1 MDIFISYASE
11 QRATAE
17 EIALA
22 LREEG
27 HQVFFDRSELPEGD
41 AYNARIREAIRAC
54 DLLLFLVSPEAV
66 ADGRYTLTELKFAE
80 EKWASPAG
88 HVLPVMVR
96 PTEPA
101 AIPAY
106 LRAVVV
112 LRPAGNVAAE
122 VVVAAERLLQPRW
135 MRIIRRY
142 GLALAALVLIGGGV
156 GIWRAAESWRACGAA
171 LHLVAQAKLQ
181 QGAGDY
187 AGAWDRYANAL
198 ATCPSS
204 AEATAGQERLAMD
217 WLENVR
223 VTPGKET
230 FTDIADK
237 VQPALS
243 VAALGKDEERAADA
257 LAHLGW
263 GDFLRSRDGKG
274 GLDPVLYYRQALQ
287 RDAANPY
294 AHAFW
299 GHYLLVSGG
308 DAQEAKAH
316 FDRALASRALRPFV
330 RGLEISALLWR
341 GGPDLE
347 DEVVRIAN
355 DMRLQGEARP
365 AIGSEPLASQI
376 WSVYY
381 DRLLHGNRK
390 DQFLAALPAADHL
403 ATFEWL
409 FPEYARSTNRTFY
422 LYMLAELQE
431 HEGAREAALQTYR
444 SVVTMLAEQGG
455 GDSNLADAA
464 RQGVRRLQR
473 Q

>member
-41 AYNARIREAIRAC
+41 AYNARIREAVRAC

-80 EKWASPAG
+80 ERWASPAG

-96 PTEPA
+96 PTESA

-122 VVVAAERLLQPRW
+122 VVEAAQRLLRPRW
-135 MRIIRRY
+135 IRIIRRY
-142 GLALAALVLIGGGV
+142 GLALAVLVLAGGGLGV
-156 GIWRAAESWRACGAA
+156 WRAAESWRACGAA
-171 LHLVAQAKLQ
+171 LDLVAQAKLQ
-181 QGAGDY
+181 QSAGDY
-187 AGAWDRYANAL
+187 AAAWDRYANAL
-198 ATCPSS
+198 AACPSS

-217 WLENVR
+217 WLENIR
-223 VTPGKET
+223 VVQGKET
-230 FTDIADK
+230 FSDIADK

-243 VAALGKDEERAADA
+243 TAAVGKDQKRAADA

-274 GLDPVLYYRQALQ
+274 GLDPALYYRQALQ
-287 RDAANPY
+287 RDPANPY

-299 GHYLLVSGG
+299 GHHLLVSGG

-316 FDRALASRALRPFV
+316 FDRALAAPAVRPFV
-330 RGLEISALLWR
+330 RGLQISALLWR

-347 DEVVRIAN
+347 DEVVRAAN

-365 AIGSEPLASQI
+365 AIGTEPLASQI
-376 WSVYY
+376 WSLYY
-381 DRLLHGNRK
+381 DRLVHGNGK
-390 DQFLAALPAADHL
+390 EQFLAALPAADQL

-409 FPEYARSTNRTFY
+409 FPEYARSSNRTVY
-422 LYMLAELQE
+422 LFMLAELQE
-431 HEGAREAALQTYR
+431 HKGAREDALQAYR
-444 SVVTMLAEQGG
+444 SIVTALAAQGA
-455 GDSNLADAA
+455 GDTTLARAA
-464 RQGVRRLQR
+464 REGVRRLQR